1 MKKYR
6 VGLML
11 LAVYLILVGL
21 TQVIG
26 LTFNYLPLV
35 EGVLAVASG
44 VLLFLGQ

>member
-35 EGVLAVASG
+35 EGILAVASG
-44 VLLFLGQ
+44 VLLLLGQ